1 MLDNGIP
8 ADPVVREYIQDY
20 YLAFDPRDQARVDA
34 LQPDFRLNLGRVVN
48 DLRSQGF
55 QPRVYDTIRTVAQ
68 QRANVASG
76 ASQTMN
82 SLHLTG
88 RAADLADAR
97 TWFSLGSRDP
107 FLHAL
112 GRSATAH
119 GMVWGGNW
127 TTLVDMY
134 HVQAR

>member
-1 MLDNGIP
+1 MLDNGVP
-8 ADPVVREYIQDY
+8 ADPGVRQYIKDF
-20 YLAFDPRDQARVDA
+20 YLAFGPRDDMAGLDPQ
-34 LQPDFRLNLGRVVN
+34 FRLDLGRVMN

-55 QPRVYDTIRTVAQ
+55 QPRVYDGVRTLAE

-82 SLHLTG
+82 SLHLQG
-88 RAADLADAR
+88 RAADLADSR
-97 TWFSLGSRDP
+97 TWFTLGARDP

-112 GRSATAH
+112 GRSAANH

-127 TTLVDMY
+127 TTLVDMH